1 MKSKRHRPTVKIFR
15 TPKGKSEKSLLN
27 SGNIAAA
34 AAVVAGVVVDVD
46 GGAAALADAT
56 LAELLGRRGE
66 NEVVDSHPKTHDINL
81 GNPLCLFRGTYFAR
95 ELWTLGENTRHTR
108 C

>member
-34 AAVVAGVVVDVD
+34 AAVVAGVVVGAGEGAVAILQD
-46 GGAAALADAT
+46 GTAAGVAAVAAAVADH
-56 LAELLGRRGE
+56 GRHE
-66 NEVVDSHPKTHDINL
+66 EVAAAD
-81 GNPLCLFRGTYFAR
+81 AR
-95 ELWTLGENTRHTR
+95 ELAAKPSGRIIR
-108 C
+108 A